1 MSIATEITRLQTAKS
16 NLKTSIENK
25 GVTVPS
31 ATKLDGFAAL
41 VDQISTGSTPNI
53 QALSV
58 TANGTYTAS
67 GGVDGY
73 SPITVNVSGGG
84 GASNLVTGTF
94 TFSPSSASAH
104 TVALD
109 YSGSGYPIV
118 CAIVLDDG
126 VYNETYTNTIA
137 RYSIAQFFMTKTY
150 IDETPTYS
158 SGTTGNY
165 GAVASVFKSS
175 SSTASSLSRGSNA
188 SAVFFNA
195 SSATATT
202 INCVRFNNRKSM
214 SVYAGAPSGNTR
226 YGFFNGLAYR
236 YWIIYSS

>member
-16 NLKTSIENK
+16 NLITSIENK

-84 GASNLVTGTF
+84 ASNLVTGTF
-94 TFSPSSASAH
+94 TFSPSSASAQ

-109 YSGSGYPIV
+109 YSGSGFPIV

-126 VYNETYTNTIA
+126 VLNKTYTNTIA
-137 RYSIAQFFMTKTY
+137 RYSTAQWFMTKTY
-150 IDETPTYS
+150 IDQTPTYTT
-158 SGTTGNY
+158 SGDENM
-165 GAVASVFKSS
+165 GAVATVYKAST
-175 SSTASSLSRGSNA
+175 STAATLTRQSNA
-188 SAVFFNA
+188 SVNTYSSSNA
-195 SSATATT
+195 NQTT
-202 INCVRFNNRKSM
+202 ILCVRFKSNTSM
-214 SVYAGAPSGNTR
+214 SVYVGANSGTSR
-226 YGFFNGLAYR
+226 YAFFNGMTYR

>member
-41 VDQISTGSTPNI
+41 VDQISAGSTPNI

-73 SPITVNVSGGG
+73 SPIIVNVSGGG
-84 GASNLVTGTF
+84 VSNLVTGTF
-94 TFSPSSASAH
+94 TFSPSSGLAY
-104 TVALD
+104 TITFD
-109 YSGSGYPIV
+109 YSGNGYPIA

-126 VYNETYTNTIA
+126 VLNETYRNTIA
-137 RYSIAQFFMTKTY
+137 RYSIAQWFMTKTY
-150 IDETPTYS
+150 ADQTPTFTTDGDENKGAVAVVYKSSTSSASTLGRTNTVSANTYS
-158 SGTTGNY
+158 S
-165 GAVASVFKSS
+165 
-175 SSTASSLSRGSNA
+175 
-188 SAVFFNA
+188 
-195 SSATATT
+195 SSATTSTT
-202 INCVRFNNRKSM
+202 TCVRFNSRNSM
-214 SVYAGAPSGNTR
+214 SVYAGANSGTTR
-226 YGFFNGLAYR
+226 YGFFHGLAYR